1 MEFIDFGSLQVTFP
15 GLLSSSVKIF
25 FLPGIKT
32 DLFKSKRKHMTKYF
46 FLVFFA
52 ILGLSSCRFFGKRV
66 NGNGIVKTEERP
78 VSAFKQVE
86 ANGDIKLFVSQGELK
101 PVKIEGDENILRYI
115 EVTQEGDRI
124 IIQTKHGITIHPS
137 GNLNVYVTSP
147 SFKSIE
153 VSGASDIIGQNKVTS
168 TDELSLQASGAGDI
182 KMEVDAPK
190 INAGISGS
198 GSVNLKGQAK
208 DLDIDLTGAGH
219 AYCYDLLAENTKV
232 EISGAG
238 SADVYASVKLN
249 ASVSGAGNINYKGNA
264 SVSQQISGAGSV
276 NKTD

>member
-1 MEFIDFGSLQVTFP
+1 MS
-15 GLLSSSVKIF
+15 KF
-25 FLPGIKT
+25 FFPGIKI
-32 DLFKSKRKHMTKYF
+32 DFFKSKRKYMSKYY
-46 FLVFFA
+46 FLAFFA
-52 ILGLSSCRFFGKRV
+52 ILGLTSCRFFGKRV
-66 NGNGIVKTEERP
+66 NGNGIIKTEDRP

-86 ANGDIKLFVSQGELK
+86 ANGDIKLFVTQGDLK

-124 IIQTKHGITIHPS
+124 IIQTRHGITIHPS
-137 GNLNVYVTSP
+137 GDLNVYVTSP

-219 AYCYDLLAENTKV
+219 AHCYDLLTENTKV

>member
-1 MEFIDFGSLQVTFP
+1 MR
-15 GLLSSSVKIF
+15 KYC
-25 FLPGIKT
+25 FLA
-32 DLFKSKRKHMTKYF
+32 
-46 FLVFFA
+46 FFA
-52 ILGLSSCRFFGKRV
+52 ILGLTSCHFFGKRV
-66 NGNGIVKTEERP
+66 KGNGIIKTEERP

-86 ANGDIKLFVSQGELK
+86 ANGDIKLFVTQGDLK

-115 EVTQEGDRI
+115 EVTQDGDRI

-137 GNLNVYVTSP
+137 GDLNVYVTSP
-147 SFKSIE
+147 TFKSIE

-168 TDELSLQASGAGDI
+168 ADELSLQASGAGDI

-238 SADVYASVKLN
+238 SADVYASIKLN

>member
-1 MEFIDFGSLQVTFP
+1 MN
-15 GLLSSSVKIF
+15 KYC
-25 FLPGIKT
+25 FLA
-32 DLFKSKRKHMTKYF
+32 
-46 FLVFFA
+46 FFA
-52 ILGLSSCRFFGKRV
+52 ILGLTSCRFFGKHV
-66 NGNGIVKTEERP
+66 NGNGIIKTEDRP

-86 ANGDIKLFVSQGELK
+86 ANGDIKLFVTQGDLK

-137 GNLNVYVTSP
+137 GDLNVYVTSP

-219 AYCYDLLAENTKV
+219 AHCYDLLAENTKV